1 MKKTIVFLFL
11 IVSVMSLNADVFRS
25 NQLGQKLEKTDKVAD
40 KGVFLV
46 EEGAMRFLY
55 VDGSLFWTESTIKNS
70 PEETLILRTYEN
82 SDEELS
88 RTYKDG
94 RLIEESVTKAGVT
107 TSSRFGY
114 SDGQLIFVSD
124 VAEDGTTSVR
134 SFLRSSDKKDVIG
147 VSDSDSVR
155 FLSDKYSFQNG
166 EVLVNLAPG
175 LVTSGEHKI
184 LENGDIL
191 IMEDASTE
199 SVYNQRGQILSR
211 KKGEKLVTY
220 LYDDDYLIRVETK
233 DKTSRIVENY
243 GDGKPYDRYEYENEI
258 LVSHTV
264 FRDEGNIKTMYSQG
278 RVVAVVYYKK
288 DNRTVDR
295 IEYN

>member
-11 IVSVMSLNADVFRS
+11 IVSVMTLNADVFRS

-94 RLIEESVTKAGVT
+94 RLFEESVTKSGVT

-114 SDGQLIFVSD
+114 SDGHLIFVSD
-124 VAEDGTTSVR
+124 VSEDGTTSVR

-199 SVYNQRGQILSR
+199 SVYNQRGQLLSR

>member
-1 MKKTIVFLFL
+1 MKKTLILLFL
-11 IVSVMSLNADVFRS
+11 IFSVMSLNADVFRS

-55 VDGSLFWTESTIKNS
+55 VDGSLFWTESVVKNS
-70 PEETLILRTYEN
+70 PEETMVIRKYEN

-94 RLIEESVTKAGVT
+94 RLVLESVTKSGVT

-124 VAEDGTTSVR
+124 VAEDGTTSVQ

-147 VSDSDSVR
+147 ISDSGSVR
-155 FLSDKYSFQNG
+155 FLSDKYTFQDG

-175 LVTSGEHKI
+175 LVTSGEHRI

-191 IMEDASTE
+191 IMEDVSTE
-199 SVYNQRGQILSR
+199 SIYNQRGQLLSR

-233 DKTSRIVENY
+233 DRTTRIVENY
-243 GDGKPYDRYEYENEI
+243 GDGKPYDKYEYENEV

>member
-1 MKKTIVFLFL
+1 MKKTLFFIFL
-11 IVSVMSLNADVFRS
+11 IFSVMTLNAEVFKS

-94 RLIEESVTKAGVT
+94 RLIEESVTKSGVT
-107 TSSRFGY
+107 TSIRFGY

-199 SVYNQRGQILSR
+199 SVYNQRGQLLSR

-243 GDGKPYDRYEYENEI
+243 CDGIPYDRYEYENEI

-264 FRDEGNIKTMYSQG
+264 FRDEGNIKTMYSKG

>member
-1 MKKTIVFLFL
+1 MKKTLILLFL
-11 IVSVMSLNADVFRS
+11 IFSVMSLNADVFRS
-25 NQLGQKLEKTDKVAD
+25 NQLGQKLEKTDKISG
-40 KGVFLV
+40 KGVYLV
-46 EEGAMRFLY
+46 EEGSIRFLY
-55 VDGSLFWTESTIKNS
+55 VDGSLFWTESVVKNS
-70 PEETLILRTYEN
+70 PEETMVIRKYEN

-94 RLIEESVTKAGVT
+94 RLVLESVTKSGVT

-124 VAEDGTTSVR
+124 VAEDSTTSVQ

-147 VSDSDSVR
+147 ISDSGSVR
-155 FLSDKYSFQNG
+155 FLSDKYAFQDG

-175 LVTSGEHKI
+175 LVTSGEHRI

-191 IMEDASTE
+191 IMEDVSTE
-199 SVYNQRGQILSR
+199 SIYNQRGQLLSR

-233 DKTSRIVENY
+233 DRTSRIVENY
-243 GDGKPYDRYEYENEI
+243 GDGKPYDKYEYENEV

-288 DNRTVDR
+288 DNRTIDR

>member
-11 IVSVMSLNADVFRS
+11 IVSVMTLNADVFRS

-94 RLIEESVTKAGVT
+94 RLIEESVTKSGVT
-107 TSSRFGY
+107 TSIRFGY
-114 SDGQLIFVSD
+114 SDGQLIFVSE

-199 SVYNQRGQILSR
+199 SVYNQRGQLLSR

-264 FRDEGNIKTMYSQG
+264 FRDEGIIKTMYSKG

>member
-11 IVSVMSLNADVFRS
+11 IVSVMTLNADVFRS

-94 RLIEESVTKAGVT
+94 RLIEESVTKSGVT
-107 TSSRFGY
+107 TSIRFGY

-199 SVYNQRGQILSR
+199 SVYNQRGQLLSR

-243 GDGKPYDRYEYENEI
+243 GDGIPYDRYEYENEI

-264 FRDEGNIKTMYSQG
+264 FRDEGNIKTMYSKG

>member
-11 IVSVMSLNADVFRS
+11 IVSVMTLNADVFRS

-94 RLIEESVTKAGVT
+94 RLIEESVTKSGVT
-107 TSSRFGY
+107 TSIRFGY

-199 SVYNQRGQILSR
+199 SVYNQRGQLLSR

-243 GDGKPYDRYEYENEI
+243 GDGIPYDRYEYENEI

-264 FRDEGNIKTMYSQG
+264 FRDEGNIKTMYSKG
-278 RVVAVVYYKK
+278 RVVAVVYYKN

>member
-1 MKKTIVFLFL
+1 MKKTLVFLFL
-11 IVSVMSLNADVFRS
+11 IFSVMTLNAEVFKS
-25 NQLGQKLEKTDKVAD
+25 NQLGQKLEKADKVEE

-46 EEGAMRFLY
+46 EEGYMRFLY

-70 PEETLILRTYEN
+70 PEETVIFRTYEN
-82 SDEELS
+82 SDETLS
-88 RTYKDG
+88 RTYKEG

-107 TSSRFGY
+107 KTSSFGY
-114 SDGQLIFVSD
+114 SSGQLIFVSSID
-124 VAEDGTTSVR
+124 LDGTSSVQ

-147 VSDSDSVR
+147 VSDSGSVR
-155 FLSDKYSFQNG
+155 FLSDKYAFQNG

-175 LVTSGEHKI
+175 LVTSGEHRI

-191 IMEDASTE
+191 IMEDESTE
-199 SVYNQRGQILSR
+199 AVYNQKGQLLSR

-220 LYDDDYLIRVETK
+220 LYDGDYLIRVETK
-233 DKTSRIVENY
+233 DRSSRIVENY
-243 GDGKPYDRYEYENEI
+243 GDGKPYDRYEYENEV

-295 IEYN
+295 IVYN

>member
-11 IVSVMSLNADVFRS
+11 IVSVMTLNADVFRS

-94 RLIEESVTKAGVT
+94 RLIEESVTKSGVT
-107 TSSRFGY
+107 TSIRFGY
-114 SDGQLIFVSD
+114 SDGQLIFVSE

-199 SVYNQRGQILSR
+199 SVYNQRGQLLSR

-264 FRDEGNIKTMYSQG
+264 FRDEGNIKTMYSKG

>member
-1 MKKTIVFLFL
+1 MKKTIFFLFL
-11 IVSVMSLNADVFRS
+11 IVSVMTLNADVFRS
-25 NQLGQKLEKTDKVAD
+25 SQLGQKLEKTDKVAD
-40 KGVFLV
+40 KGVYLV

-94 RLIEESVTKAGVT
+94 RLIEESVTKSGVT

-199 SVYNQRGQILSR
+199 SVYNQRGQLLSR

>member
-11 IVSVMSLNADVFRS
+11 IVSVMTLNADVFRS

-94 RLIEESVTKAGVT
+94 RLIEESVTKSGVT

-124 VAEDGTTSVR
+124 VSEDGTTSVR
-134 SFLRSSDKKDVIG
+134 SFLRSSDKKAVIG

>member
-11 IVSVMSLNADVFRS
+11 IVSVMTLNADVFRS

-94 RLIEESVTKAGVT
+94 RLIEESVTKSGVT
-107 TSSRFGY
+107 TSIRFGY

-199 SVYNQRGQILSR
+199 SVYNQRGQLLSR

-264 FRDEGNIKTMYSQG
+264 FRDEGNIKTMYSKG

>member
-11 IVSVMSLNADVFRS
+11 IVSVMTLNADVFRS

-40 KGVFLV
+40 KGVYLV

-88 RTYKDG
+88 RTYKEG
-94 RLIEESVTKAGVT
+94 RLIEESVTKSGVT

-155 FLSDKYSFQNG
+155 FLSDNYSFQNG

-199 SVYNQRGQILSR
+199 SVYNQRGQLLSR

-243 GDGKPYDRYEYENEI
+243 GDGIPYDRYEYENEV